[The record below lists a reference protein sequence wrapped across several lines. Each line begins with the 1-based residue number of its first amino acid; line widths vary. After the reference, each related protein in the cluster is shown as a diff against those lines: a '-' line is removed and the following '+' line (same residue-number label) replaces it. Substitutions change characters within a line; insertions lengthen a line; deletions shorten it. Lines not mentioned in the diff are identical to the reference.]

1 MRARRKPTEGNVMP
15 RKLSLKAKAT
25 LLLGVGVLATL
36 IVLAIG
42 LAGLK
47 TVAANLD
54 QIGRDHLPAVE
65 GLMMVREGQTAIR
78 SADRAIDS
86 LANFPDEFGKIG
98 AQLDR
103 KQEVW
108 ARIERGWSLYEPL
121 PQTSEETVVWQ
132 QFVKN
137 WQAWKDAEAQVTD
150 RQLEITHADPNE
162 RRDLF
167 VALHQ
172 SMVESDA
179 LFRVAAT
186 DLQQLVAMNVRYG
199 RTATQSSDEDSARTL
214 RNMYAAA
221 GALLTVLIVLGV
233 VIVSAIM
240 RTLGGDPSYAAEIVR
255 KVAAGDLRVDVQ
267 TRARDRSSMLF
278 AVKEMVARLSQVVG
292 EVHDGAANLSRASEQ
307 LNDTAQALS
316 QSASEQAAGV
326 EETSASLEEM
336 TASIAQN
343 TENARVT
350 DSMATTAASEANEG
364 GDAVRA
370 TVTAM
375 KQIAGKIGIIDD
387 IAYQTNLLALNAA
400 IEAARAGEHGKGFA
414 VVAAEVRKLAERSQV
429 AAQEI
434 GEVAGSSVELAE
446 RAGLLLDSMVP
457 NIRKT
462 SELVQEITAASEE
475 QSAGV
480 SQITSAVVQ
489 LSEATQQNAAS
500 SEELAATA
508 EEMSGQARQLQQTV
522 DFFKLAAMPAGA
534 AQWPVDGGGR
544 RAARPG
550 GAGRGRRQAS
560 ALELEPTAPFDESS
574 FVRY

>member
-1 MRARRKPTEGNVMP
+1 MLGH
-15 RKLSLKAKAT
+15 LSLKTKAT

-36 IVLAIG
+36 IVLGIG
-42 LAGLK
+42 LVGLQ
-47 TVAANLD
+47 TVAASLD
-54 QIGRDHLPAVE
+54 EIGVVDLPSVE
-65 GLMMVREGQTAIR
+65 GLMMVHEGQTAIR
-78 SADRAIDS
+78 SADRAINS
-86 LANFPDEFGKIG
+86 FANFPDEFGKIG

-108 ARIERGWSLYEPL
+108 ARIQRGWNLYEPL
-121 PQTSEETVVWQ
+121 PRTSEETIVWR

-137 WQAWKDAEAQVTD
+137 WQAWKDAEARVTEQ
-150 RQLEITHADPNE
+150 QLEITHADPDE
-162 RRDLF
+162 RPQLF
-167 VALHQ
+167 VKLHQ
-172 SMVESDA
+172 SLTETDA

-186 DLQQLVAMNVRYG
+186 DLGQLVSMNVRSG
-199 RTATQSSDEDSARTL
+199 KTATQSSDENAARTL
-214 RNMYAAA
+214 TQMYIAA
-221 GALLTVLIVLGV
+221 GALLTLLLVLGV

-255 KVAAGDLRVDVQ
+255 KVAGGDLRVDVQ

-292 EVHDGAANLSRASEQ
+292 EVHDGAANLSRASGQ
-307 LNDTAQALS
+307 LNDTAQSLS

-336 TASIAQN
+336 TTSIAQN

-350 DSMATTAASEANEG
+350 DGMATIAASEASEG

-370 TVTAM
+370 TVAAM

-462 SELVQEITAASEE
+462 
-475 QSAGV
+475 
-480 SQITSAVVQ
+480 
-489 LSEATQQNAAS
+489 
-500 SEELAATA
+500 
-508 EEMSGQARQLQQTV
+508 
-522 DFFKLAAMPAGA
+522 
-534 AQWPVDGGGR
+534 
-544 RAARPG
+544 
-550 GAGRGRRQAS
+550 
-560 ALELEPTAPFDESS
+560 
-574 FVRY
+574 